1 MGSIVTYN
9 IPLAMDGGD
18 LQYWASLLEQAKEC
32 FNACANVVAEKKL
45 PLSLKVV
52 HEHCYHNLRVQFPL
66 LPSQAVIKMQQEVL
80 TAFKSI
86 RSNKHKNAETPQR
99 KSLSMRI
106 DKRLYS
112 NLNNEGV
119 SLSGPQRGKRQ
130 RYEFLCYD
138 RVNELFRNC
147 TTKDPLIFIR
157 DGKPY
162 LSVPFEVPVK
172 PVTSETSIGVDLGER
187 MLFVTS
193 EGKAFRDKT
202 YLREKRK
209 VRHLKKKLQAKGT
222 KSSKRH
228 LKKVRKRE
236 KNVTKDMVN
245 RACDALIKST
255 DASILVLENLKGIK
269 KNTSRNKDGKKKKD
283 HNRRL
288 AQVPFYLFKEVLTN
302 KAPRFGKKVETVPA
316 YNTSQMDS
324 RNGCVG
330 GDRVGRRY
338 YGKDGVVLDADWN
351 AAVNIAKRGKHP
363 FSIFIPLDG
372 AVTVLSGRVRS
383 TTQSCR
389 A

>member
-1 MGSIVTYN
+1 MSCIVTYN
-9 IPLAMDGGD
+9 IPLAMDNSD
-18 LQYWASLLEQAKEC
+18 LRYWTSLLEQARDC
-32 FNACANVVAEKKL
+32 FNACANAVAEKNL

-52 HEHCYHNLRVQFPL
+52 HERCYHTLRAQFPL

-80 TAFKSI
+80 MAFKAI
-86 RSNKHKNAETPQR
+86 RSNKHKEAETPQR

-119 SLSGPQRGKRQ
+119 SLSGPQRNKRQ
-130 RYEFLCYD
+130 RYEFHCYD
-138 RVNELFRNC
+138 KVNELFRNC

-157 DGKPY
+157 DGKAY

-172 PVTSETSIGVDLGER
+172 PVTSDTSIGVDLGER

-209 VRHLKKKLQAKGT
+209 VRHLKKKLQSKNT
-222 KSSKRH
+222 KSSKKH

-236 KNVTKDMVN
+236 KNVTKDMAN
-245 RACDALIKST
+245 RACNALIKST

-269 KNTSRNKDGKKKKD
+269 KNTSRDKDGKKKKD

-288 AQVPFYLFKEVLTN
+288 GQVPFYLFKEVLTN
-302 KAPRFGKKVETVPA
+302 KAPRFGKKVETVSA

-330 GDRVGRRY
+330 GNRVGRRY

-363 FSIFIPLDG
+363 FSTYVPLDG
-372 AVTVLSGRVRS
+372 AVTVLSGRVLS
-383 TTQSCR
+383 TTRSCR
-389 A
+389 T